1 MAAPGPPARRLSRP
15 PCRGAGDISLF
26 AGGIPGVCFCPGVED
41 RAASVRQAAG
51 KVIPGVGGKGGRL
64 GCFHR
69 RRGVD
74 NLASSS
80 GGLNSPGAASHRPGV
95 IYFFCGSFWF
105 KLVALYLLG
114 LALWGSP
121 PSGGPATTLL
131 NDLKS
136 DTGRSMSGR
145 LLRCLRGVSL
155 LLGVLCLPVPA
166 NSAERDPLEGFNRA
180 VFAFNEQ
187 ADRLLMKPVA
197 KGYKAVT
204 PDPVE
209 SAVIRIFDN
218 AGEVVNVMNNLLQGK
233 FSAEAHDS
241 CRLLINSSVG
251 MCGCYV
257 VAWRWS
263 MHGSASR

>member
-1 MAAPGPPARRLSRP
+1 
-15 PCRGAGDISLF
+15 
-26 AGGIPGVCFCPGVED
+26 
-41 RAASVRQAAG
+41 
-51 KVIPGVGGKGGRL
+51 
-64 GCFHR
+64 
-69 RRGVD
+69 
-74 NLASSS
+74 
-80 GGLNSPGAASHRPGV
+80 
-95 IYFFCGSFWF
+95 
-105 KLVALYLLG
+105 
-114 LALWGSP
+114 
-121 PSGGPATTLL
+121 
-131 NDLKS
+131 
-136 DTGRSMSGR
+136 MSGR

-233 FSAEAHDS
+233 FSAAANDGG
-241 CRLLINSSVG
+241 RFLLNTTVG
-251 MCGCYV
+251 MVGVFDVAGRMGLKRSDGEDFGQTLATWGVGSGPYLVLPLLGPSTFRDAPSRIVDGYV
-257 VAWRWS
+257 NPINAIDHVPTRNSVTGAQLISVRAVLLDAES
-263 MHGSASR
+263 LISGDKYVFTRDVFLQRRQYQISDGQLLDSFGDDDYGGFDYGDDDDFSNSEDFGADYE